1 MRQGRCPI
9 ELKDRAARMTLEAL
23 VDPVRSKGAIKR
35 IAGGLGIHPEVLR
48 AWVRQAEVDQGTR
61 PGPTTSD
68 VDRVKKWRRYQR

>member
-61 PGPTTSD
+61 PGATTSD
-68 VDRVKKWRRYQR
+68 VDRVKMWRRYQR